1 MTENNP
7 FVEDSED
14 KPYLKHEY
22 EKKEFVRNN
31 EPIDVSHFMIDPA
44 TMKMGFGDYDK
55 AQGGYLWVWA
65 KDIFS
70 KVDKPNANYTKA
82 FSVWV
87 LPKYING
94 DQNITHPPSLWQR
107 RGYGEYTAF
116 QQIGS
121 LIWEGLKENEGKLPI
136 VKWIGSESKTIG
148 MGRTSIPKF
157 ELSGW
162 QQRPESFVIPS
173 WHTSEDD
180 SSSHSQDTLIE
191 TTSSDPVSFNDE
203 IPF

>member
-7 FVEDSED
+7 FVVDSED
-14 KPYLKHEY
+14 SPYMKHHFQ
-22 EKKEFVRNN
+22 EKTFYRGKEA
-31 EPIDVSHFMIDPA
+31 IDVSHFMIDPA
-44 TMKMGFGDYDK
+44 TMLMGFGKYDTVN
-55 AQGGYLWVWA
+55 GYSYVWG
-65 KDIFS
+65 KDLFS
-70 KVDKPNANYTKA
+70 KVDKPDEDYKKA

-94 DQNITHPPSLWQR
+94 NQNITHPPSLWQR
-107 RGYGEYTAF
+107 NSYGEYTAF
-116 QQIGS
+116 QQIGN

-136 VKWIGSESKTIG
+136 VKWIKSESISIG
-148 MGRTSIPKF
+148 MGSTSIPKF

-162 QQRPESFVIPS
+162 QQRPESFVIPT

-180 SSSHSQDTLIE
+180 SSSQSPNTLTE
-191 TTSSDPVSFNDE
+191 TTSSDSISLNDE